1 MFQWYSDADRCY
13 AYLFDVPKLKA
24 TVQESEWFERG
35 FTLQELL
42 APAEVFFLDDEWNDI
57 GTKKI
62 LQEVVAERTGIPADI
77 LSGAADIDTAS
88 IAQRM
93 SWAAKRKTTRLEDRA
108 YSLMGIFSINIHLV
122 GSTEEVPYCRLWIGG
137 QPNPEMARDFPAV
150 KKMGRRLLA
159 PARALQRRLSWVE
172 SLVVFR
178 KVAVF

>member
-1 MFQWYSDADRCY
+1 MTLQDLENGNASAKAGYDKVLRCCEKAKKDGYDYTWIDTCCIKSSSAELSEAINSMFQWYSDADRCY
-13 AYLFDVPKLKA
+13 TYLFDVPKLKA

-93 SWAAKRKTTRLEDRA
+93 SWAAKRKTT
-108 YSLMGIFSINIHLV
+108 
-122 GSTEEVPYCRLWIGG
+122 
-137 QPNPEMARDFPAV
+137 
-150 KKMGRRLLA
+150 
-159 PARALQRRLSWVE
+159 
-172 SLVVFR
+172 
-178 KVAVF
+178 